1 MSSPVDTAS
10 AAITMR
16 PRFLG
21 APGERVFTQQ
31 FVPRGTV
38 RGHIVYLPPFAEE
51 MNRCRAIVATQA
63 RAFAAQGFTCTLL
76 DFYGTGDSDG
86 VLEEA
91 SLQRWQ
97 DDIHTT
103 IDTLQTETEAPLV
116 LWGLRLGALIAL
128 DFAATS
134 RHSISGII
142 LWQPVTSPV
151 LFVNQMLRQR
161 IAMLS
166 MRGLPAEKTADIRER
181 LAQGEHV
188 EIAGYRVSGKLVAEL
203 EAIDSTRMRDL
214 CSGQIHWIEHV
225 LERGREPGPA
235 TRKAIAQLEALD
247 NSIDTYTFTGAQI
260 WQVAN
265 REPADELLAVSSG
278 LSL

>member
-1 MSSPVDTAS
+1 
-10 AAITMR
+10 MR

-21 APGERVFTQQ
+21 APGKRVFTQQ
-31 FVPRGTV
+31 FLPPGAV

-63 RAFAAQGFTCTLL
+63 RAFAARGFACTLL

-86 VLEEA
+86 VLEDA
-91 SLQRWQ
+91 SLQRWH

-103 IDTLQTETEAPLV
+103 IETLRSESGAPLL

-128 DFAATS
+128 DFAA
-134 RHSISGII
+134 RGRQAVSGII
-142 LWQPVTSPV
+142 LWQPVTSAA

-181 LAQGEHV
+181 LAQGEDV
-188 EIAGYRVSGKLVAEL
+188 EIAGYRVSGKLLAEL
-203 EAIDSTRMRDL
+203 EAIDLTRMRGL
-214 CSGQIHWIEHV
+214 CSGRIHWIEHV

-235 TRKAIAQLEALD
+235 TRKAIAELEALD
-247 NSIDTYTFTGAQI
+247 NTIDQHTFTGAQI